1 MQQRIEDIAD
11 DVVAFFTSELQHC
24 KFVIHYLCAVFCWV
38 WGEEGAG
45 CFVWVE
51 MELVLLCP

>member
-1 MQQRIEDIAD
+1 M
-11 DVVAFFTSELQHC
+11 
-24 KFVIHYLCAVFCWV
+24 CAVFCWV

-51 MELVLLCP
+51 MELVFCVSMKLFLASMVVALLVQSVCLCLLMS